1 MNGLDG
7 VVAVAAVALAAPLL
21 VALAPRLRVPA
32 VVAELLAGIVLGPA
46 VLGVVRVGPPL
57 ELLATLGLAFLLL
70 LAGLDVDLRGLRG
83 GQAVAAG
90 TELAGSLVLA
100 GLLGA
105 GLAAAGVVG
114 DPALIAVVLSSTALG
129 IVAPVLH
136 DAGQVQ
142 GALGQRVLV
151 AAALSDLATVVL
163 LSVLFAAEGSAG
175 SRVVLLGAFL
185 VLVAAA
191 LVALRAVGH
200 VERVARPLR
209 DLRGGG
215 DQIRVRGA
223 FLLLAGLT
231 LLAQRLGLELLLG
244 AFAAGVVLRLLEGGD
259 ADRGRLTGKLEAV
272 GHGVFVPFFF
282 VVTGVTLD
290 VGALVGEPAAAV
302 LVPVFLLGLLAARA
316 VPVLVRPRGLSRRA
330 AVAAG
335 LLAAT
340 SLPVLVA
347 GAEIGLRLGR
357 LRPAVAA
364 ALVLA
369 GLASVVLF
377 PPLAARLLAPRR

>member
-1 MNGLDG
+1 M
-7 VVAVAAVALAAPLL
+7 
-21 VALAPRLRVPA
+21 
-32 VVAELLAGIVLGPA
+32 
-46 VLGVVRVGPPL
+46 
-57 ELLATLGLAFLLL
+57 
-70 LAGLDVDLRGLRG
+70 
-83 GQAVAAG
+83 
-90 TELAGSLVLA
+90 
-100 GLLGA
+100 
-105 GLAAAGVVG
+105 
-114 DPALIAVVLSSTALG
+114 
-129 IVAPVLH
+129 
-136 DAGQVQ
+136 
-142 GALGQRVLV
+142 
-151 AAALSDLATVVL
+151 
-163 LSVLFAAEGSAG
+163 
-175 SRVVLLGAFL
+175 
-185 VLVAAA
+185 
-191 LVALRAVGH
+191 
-200 VERVARPLR
+200 
-209 DLRGGG
+209 
-215 DQIRVRGA
+215 
-223 FLLLAGLT
+223 
-231 LLAQRLGLELLLG
+231 
-244 AFAAGVVLRLLEGGD
+244 
-259 ADRGRLTGKLEAV
+259 
-272 GHGVFVPFFF
+272 FVPFFF